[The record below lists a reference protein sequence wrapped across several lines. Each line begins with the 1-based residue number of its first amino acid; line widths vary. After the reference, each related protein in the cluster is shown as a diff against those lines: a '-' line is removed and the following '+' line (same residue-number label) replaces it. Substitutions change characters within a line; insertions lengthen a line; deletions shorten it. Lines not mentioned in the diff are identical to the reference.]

1 MYKGDAIMSKHKSI
15 YDGVSMEQF
24 ANAMQLISNNTR
36 YDSEMKLTDLEE
48 IALARI
54 LAYDGINGDGR
65 HYEHVVDFLWMAHR
79 ISTTTKLKLLDLMGS
94 NNLIDM
100 LNGKV
105 KGETT

>member
-1 MYKGDAIMSKHKSI
+1 MTKFKNI

-24 ANAMQLISNNTR
+24 GNAMQLISNTTR

-54 LAYDGINGDGR
+54 LAYEGINENGG
-65 HYEHVVDFLWMAHR
+65 HYAHAVDFLWMAHR
-79 ISTTTKLKLLDLMGS
+79 ISTATKLKLLDLMDSGH
-94 NNLIDM
+94 LIDM
-100 LNGKV
+100 LNHKT